1 MARPVSRDEELQRV
15 SRALRTLS
23 GSNRALLRADDRQE
37 LLQAICRIV
46 VEEAGYCA
54 AAVVRAEHDER
65 RSVTPLAHFG
75 DDAAFAGLQT
85 MTWDDQAQ
93 SATSIALRTG
103 QPCLVNDVQNS
114 PLIGA
119 EWREFHSRH
128 GFGSVYALPLKPGEQ
143 LFGALTILAPE
154 PDAFDEFEREPLLEA
169 AADLA
174 FGLQMLDARERQA
187 ASEDAIRRLMLY
199 EPVSGL
205 PNRANL
211 RQLLAQ
217 AITAAKAARQPLTL
231 IRLAIERFQEMDQV
245 LGGAVADRLVAQVA
259 QRLCATLE
267 PSVVVAHTAEAEFA
281 VVLPSAGAEKG
292 RQIAKQLVEATGEP
306 LEIDALRLDAR
317 LVAGLA
323 VFPGHGEDVDLLNR
337 RAGQALVHSRRRSR
351 PISVFTNDLD
361 GCCNSNVSLMAELRK
376 GIPNGELR
384 LYCQPKLEMGQRQPC
399 GLEALVRWQHP
410 SRGLL
415 NPSEFIQLA
424 ESTGLITSL
433 TYWVLED
440 ALRQLYA
447 WRESGIEH
455 PVSVNMSAH
464 DLRDAHFLER
474 VSDKLATWG
483 ARAGTVEFEL
493 TESALMEDPV
503 KALEVLHGLKELD
516 VALSIDDFGTGY
528 SSLSYLRQLPVD
540 AIKIDQSFVRGLV
553 SDAGC
558 AAIVRSTIDLAH
570 NLHLN
575 VIAEGVEDEPT
586 FDALNRLGCDVA
598 QGFCLGRPMPAAEF
612 QGWLGARSLH

>member
-1 MARPVSRDEELQRV
+1 MARVVSGDEELQRV

-23 GSNRALLRADDRQE
+23 GSNRALLRANDRQE
-37 LLQAICRIV
+37 LLQEICRVV

-65 RSVTPLAHFG
+65 HSVTPLAHVG

-85 MTWDDQAQ
+85 MTWDEQEH
-93 SATSIALRTG
+93 SATSIAVRTG
-103 QPCLVNDVQNS
+103 EPFLANDVQNS
-114 PLIGA
+114 PLIA
-119 EWREFHSRH
+119 PTWREFHTRH
-128 GFGSVYALPLKPGEQ
+128 GFGSVYALPLKLGGQ
-143 LFGALTILAPE
+143 VFGALTILAPE

-174 FGLQMLDARERQA
+174 FGLQSLEARERQA
-187 ASEDAIRRLMLY
+187 AVEEDIRRLMLY

-205 PNRANL
+205 PNRAHL

-217 AITAAKAARQPLTL
+217 AIDAAKAERQPLAL
-231 IRLAIERFQEMDQV
+231 IRLAIDRFQEMDQV

-259 QRLCATLE
+259 QRLRCALE
-267 PSVVVAHTAEAEFA
+267 PTAVVAHTAEAEFA

-292 RQIAKQLVEATGEP
+292 RQVARQLVDVAGEP
-306 LEIDALRLDAR
+306 HEIDALRLDAR

-323 VFPGHGEDVDLLNR
+323 VFPGHGTDADLLNR
-337 RAGQALVHSRRRSR
+337 RAGQALVHSRRRAK
-351 PISVFTNDLD
+351 PVSVFTSDLD
-361 GCCNSNVSLMAELRK
+361 GGCDRNISLMAELRK
-376 GIPNGELR
+376 AIPSGELR
-384 LYCQPKLEMGQRQPC
+384 LYCQPKLEMGRRQTC

-410 SRGLL
+410 SHGLL
-415 NPSEFIQLA
+415 NPSEFIHLA

-474 VSDKLATWG
+474 VSDKLETWG
-483 ARAGTVEFEL
+483 ARPGSVEFEL

-503 KALEVLHGLKELD
+503 KALEVLHGLKRMD
-516 VALSIDDFGTGY
+516 VSLSIDDFGTGY
-528 SSLSYLRQLPVD
+528 SSLAYLRQLPVD

-570 NLHLN
+570 NLNLN

-586 FDALNRLGCDVA
+586 FEALNQLGCDVA
-598 QGFCLGRPMPAAEF
+598 QGFCIGRPMPAAEF
-612 QGWLGARSLH
+612 QGWLGAQPLH

>member
-1 MARPVSRDEELQRV
+1 MARLVSRDEELQRV

-23 GSNRALLRADDRQE
+23 GSNRALLRMNDRQD
-37 LLQAICRIV
+37 LLREICLVV

-65 RSVTPLAHFG
+65 RSVTPLAHVG

-85 MTWDDQAQ
+85 MTWTDQEL
-93 SATSIALRTG
+93 SATSMALRTG
-103 QPCLVNDVQNS
+103 EPCLVNDVQHS
-114 PLIGA
+114 PMIA
-119 EWREFHSRH
+119 PAWRDFHKRH
-128 GFGSVYALPLKPGEQ
+128 GFGSVYALPLKLGGQ
-143 LFGALTILAPE
+143 VFGALTILAPE

-174 FGLQMLDARERQA
+174 FGLQTLAARERHA
-187 ASEDAIRRLMLY
+187 AAEDAVRQLMLY

-205 PNRANL
+205 PNRAHL
-211 RQLLAQ
+211 RQLLVQ
-217 AITAAKAARQPLTL
+217 AIATAKADRQPLVL
-231 IRLAIERFQEMDQV
+231 IRLAIQRFQEMDQV
-245 LGGAVADRLVAQVA
+245 LGGAVADRLVLQVA
-259 QRLCATLE
+259 QRLRDALGA
-267 PSVVVAHTAEAEFA
+267 SAVVAHTAEAEFA

-292 RQIAKQLVEATGEP
+292 RQIAKQLLEVAAEP
-306 LEIDALRLDAR
+306 HEIDALRLEAR
-317 LVAGLA
+317 LAAGLA
-323 VFPGHGEDVDLLNR
+323 VFPGHGADADLLNR
-337 RAGQALVHSRRRSR
+337 RAGQALFHSRLGSK
-351 PISVFTNDLD
+351 PISVFTSDLD
-361 GCCNSNVSLMAELRK
+361 SSCDRNISLMAELRK
-376 GIPNGELR
+376 AIPSGELR
-384 LYCQPKLEMGQRQPC
+384 LYCQPKLEMGRRRTC

-410 SRGLL
+410 SHGLL
-415 NPSEFIQLA
+415 NPSEFIHLA

-483 ARAGTVEFEL
+483 APAGMVEFEL
-493 TESALMEDPV
+493 TESALMEDPAT
-503 KALEVLHGLKELD
+503 ALEVLRGLKQLD
-516 VALSIDDFGTGY
+516 VRLSIDDFGTGY

-575 VIAEGVEDEPT
+575 VIAEGVEDETT
-586 FDALNRLGCDVA
+586 FEALNELGCDVA
-598 QGFCLGRPMPAAEF
+598 QGFCIARPMPAVEF
-612 QGWLGARSLH
+612 QGWLGARPLH

>member
-1 MARPVSRDEELQRV
+1 MARIVSRDEELQRV

-23 GSNRALLRADDRQE
+23 GSNRALLRANDRQE
-37 LLQAICRIV
+37 LLQEICRVV

-65 RSVTPLAHFG
+65 RSVTPLAHVG

-85 MTWDDQAQ
+85 MTWDEQTR
-93 SATSIALRTG
+93 SATSIAVRTG

-114 PLIGA
+114 PLIA
-119 EWREFHSRH
+119 PEWREFHHRH
-128 GFGSVYALPLKPGEQ
+128 GFGSVYALPLKLGEQ
-143 LFGALTILAPE
+143 VFGALTILAPE

-174 FGLQMLDARERQA
+174 FGLQTLAARERHA
-187 ASEDAIRRLMLY
+187 EAEEAVRRLMLY

-205 PNRANL
+205 PNRAHL

-217 AITAAKAARQPLTL
+217 AIAAAQASRQPLVL
-231 IRLAIERFQEMDQV
+231 MRLAVERYQEMDQV
-245 LGGAVADRLVAQVA
+245 LGGAVADRLVSQVA
-259 QRLCATLE
+259 QRLRGALE
-267 PSVVVAHTAEAEFA
+267 SSAVVAHTGEAEFA
-281 VVLPSAGAEKG
+281 VVLPSAGAERG
-292 RQIAKQLVEATGEP
+292 RQVAKQLLEIAAEP
-306 LEIDALRLDAR
+306 HEIDALRLETR

-323 VFPGHGEDVDLLNR
+323 VFPGHGADADLLNR
-337 RAGQALVHSRRRSR
+337 RAGQALFHSRRGAK
-351 PISVFTNDLD
+351 PISVFTSDLD
-361 GCCNSNVSLMAELRK
+361 SGCDRNVSLMAELRK
-376 GIPNGELR
+376 GIPSGELR
-384 LYCQPKLEMGQRQPC
+384 LYCQPKLEMGRRQTC

-415 NPSEFIQLA
+415 NPSEFIALA

-447 WRESGIEH
+447 WREIGIEH

-483 ARAGTVEFEL
+483 APAGSVEFEL

-516 VALSIDDFGTGY
+516 VTLSIDDFGTGY

-586 FDALNRLGCDVA
+586 FDALSRLGCDAA
-598 QGFCLGRPMPAAEF
+598 QGFCIGRPMPAAEF
-612 QGWLGARSLH
+612 QGWLGAQALH

>member
-1 MARPVSRDEELQRV
+1 MARIVSRDEELQRV

-23 GSNRALLRADDRQE
+23 GSNRALLRANDRQE
-37 LLQAICRIV
+37 LLQEICRVV

-65 RSVTPLAHFG
+65 RSVTPLAHVG

-85 MTWDDQAQ
+85 MTWDEQTR
-93 SATSIALRTG
+93 SATSIAVRTG

-114 PLIGA
+114 PLIA
-119 EWREFHSRH
+119 PEWREFHHRH
-128 GFGSVYALPLKPGEQ
+128 GFGSVYALPLKLGEQ
-143 LFGALTILAPE
+143 VFGALTILAPE

-174 FGLQMLDARERQA
+174 FGLQTLAARERHA
-187 ASEDAIRRLMLY
+187 EAEEAVRRLMLY

-205 PNRANL
+205 PNRAHL

-217 AITAAKAARQPLTL
+217 AIAAAQASRQPLVL
-231 IRLAIERFQEMDQV
+231 MRLAVERYQEMDQV
-245 LGGAVADRLVAQVA
+245 LGGAVADRLVSQVA
-259 QRLCATLE
+259 QRLRGALE
-267 PSVVVAHTAEAEFA
+267 SSAVVAHTGEAEFA
-281 VVLPSAGAEKG
+281 VVLPSAGAERG
-292 RQIAKQLVEATGEP
+292 RQVAKQLLEIAAEP
-306 LEIDALRLDAR
+306 HEIDALRLETR

-323 VFPGHGEDVDLLNR
+323 VFPGHGADADLLNR
-337 RAGQALVHSRRRSR
+337 RAGQALFHSRRRAK
-351 PISVFTNDLD
+351 PISVFTSDLD
-361 GCCNSNVSLMAELRK
+361 SGCDRNVSLMAELRK
-376 GIPNGELR
+376 GIPSGELR
-384 LYCQPKLEMGQRQPC
+384 LYCQPKLEMGRRQTC

-415 NPSEFIQLA
+415 NPSEFIALA

-447 WRESGIEH
+447 WREIGIEH

-483 ARAGTVEFEL
+483 APAGSVEFEL

-516 VALSIDDFGTGY
+516 VTLSIDDFGTGY

-586 FDALNRLGCDVA
+586 FDALSRLGCDAA
-598 QGFCLGRPMPAAEF
+598 QGFCIGRPMPAAEF
-612 QGWLGARSLH
+612 QGWLGAQALH

>member
-1 MARPVSRDEELQRV
+1 MATLVSRDAELQRV

-23 GSNRALLRADDRQE
+23 GSNRALLRANDRQR
-37 LLQAICRIV
+37 LLEEICRIV

-65 RSVTPLAHFG
+65 RSMTPLAHVG
-75 DDAAFAGLQT
+75 DDSAFAALQT
-85 MTWDDQAQ
+85 MTWDEQTRT
-93 SATSIALRTG
+93 ATSIAIRTG
-103 QPCLVNDVQNS
+103 EAFLVNDVQNS
-114 PLIGA
+114 TLIA
-119 EWREFHSRH
+119 SEWREFHVRH
-128 GFGSVYALPLKPGEQ
+128 GFGSVYALPLKVEEQ
-143 LFGALTILAPE
+143 IFGALTILAPE

-174 FGLQMLDARERQA
+174 FGLQTLAARERHA
-187 ASEDAIRRLMLY
+187 AAEEAVRKLMLY
-199 EPVSGL
+199 EPASGL
-205 PNRANL
+205 PNRAHL
-211 RQLLAQ
+211 RQLLVQ
-217 AITAAKAARQPLTL
+217 AVAAAKATRQPLVL
-231 IRLAIERFQEMDQV
+231 MRLAIERFQEMDQV
-245 LGGAVADRLVAQVA
+245 LGGAVADRLVSQVA
-259 QRLCATLE
+259 QRLRNALA
-267 PSVVVAHTAEAEFA
+267 SDAVVAHTAEAEFA
-281 VVLPSAGAEKG
+281 VILPSAGAERG
-292 RQIAKQLVEATGEP
+292 RQVARQLVELAGEP
-306 LEIDALRLDAR
+306 HEIDALRLEAR

-323 VFPGHGEDVDLLNR
+323 VFPGHGEDADLLNR
-337 RAGQALVHSRRRSR
+337 RAGQALFQSRRTSKS
-351 PISVFTNDLD
+351 ISVFTSDLD
-361 GCCNSNVSLMAELRK
+361 SACDRNVSLMAELRK
-376 GIPNGELR
+376 GIPGGELR
-384 LYCQPKLEMGQRQPC
+384 LYCQPKLEMGRRQPC

-424 ESTGLITSL
+424 ESTGIITSL

-447 WRESGIEH
+447 WREIGIEH

-464 DLRDAHFLER
+464 DLKDAHFLER
-474 VSDKLATWG
+474 VADKLATWG
-483 ARAGTVEFEL
+483 ARARSVEFEL

-503 KALEVLHGLKELD
+503 KALQVLHGLKELD
-516 VALSIDDFGTGY
+516 VTLSIDDFGTGY

-540 AIKIDQSFVRGLV
+540 AIKIDQSFVRGLM

-586 FDALNRLGCDVA
+586 FDALSRLGCDAA
-598 QGFCLGRPMPAAEF
+598 QGFCIGRPMPAAEV
-612 QGWLGARSLH
+612 QGWLGAHALH

>member
-1 MARPVSRDEELQRV
+1 MVRLVSCDAELQRV

-23 GSNRALLRADDRQE
+23 GSNRALLRANDRQE
-37 LLQAICRIV
+37 LLEEICRVV

-65 RSVTPLAHFG
+65 RSVTPLAHVG

-85 MTWDDQAQ
+85 MTWDEQTR
-93 SATSIALRTG
+93 SATSIAVRSG

-114 PLIGA
+114 PLIA
-119 EWREFHSRH
+119 PEWREFHHRH
-128 GFGSVYALPLKPGEQ
+128 GFGSVYALPLKFGEQ
-143 LFGALTILAPE
+143 VFGALTILAPE

-174 FGLQMLDARERQA
+174 FGLQTLAARERHA
-187 ASEDAIRRLMLY
+187 EAEEAVRRLMLY

-205 PNRANL
+205 PNRAHL

-217 AITAAKAARQPLTL
+217 AIAAAQASRQPLVL
-231 IRLAIERFQEMDQV
+231 MRLAVERYQEMDQV
-245 LGGAVADRLVAQVA
+245 LGGAVADRLVSQVA
-259 QRLCATLE
+259 QRLRSALE
-267 PSVVVAHTAEAEFA
+267 SSAVVAHTGEAEFA
-281 VVLPSAGAEKG
+281 VVLPSAGAERG
-292 RQIAKQLVEATGEP
+292 RQVARQLLEIAAEP
-306 LEIDALRLDAR
+306 HEIDALRLETR

-323 VFPGHGEDVDLLNR
+323 VFPGHGADADLLNR
-337 RAGQALVHSRRRSR
+337 RAGQALFHSRRRAK
-351 PISVFTNDLD
+351 PISVFTSDLD
-361 GCCNSNVSLMAELRK
+361 SGCDRNVSLMAELRK
-376 GIPNGELR
+376 GIPSGELR
-384 LYCQPKLEMGQRQPC
+384 LYCQPKLEMGRRQTC

-415 NPSEFIQLA
+415 NPSEFIALA

-447 WRESGIEH
+447 WREIGIEH

-464 DLRDAHFLER
+464 DLRDVHFLER

-483 ARAGTVEFEL
+483 APPGSVEFEL
-493 TESALMEDPV
+493 TESALMEDPA

-516 VALSIDDFGTGY
+516 VTLSIDDFGTGY

-586 FDALNRLGCDVA
+586 FDALSRLGCDAA
-598 QGFCLGRPMPAAEF
+598 QGFCIGRPMPAAEF
-612 QGWLGARSLH
+612 QGWLGAQALH

>member
-1 MARPVSRDEELQRV
+1 MARLMSRDEELQRV

-23 GSNRALLRADDRQE
+23 GSNRALLRANDRQE
-37 LLQAICRIV
+37 LLQAICRVV

-54 AAVVRAEHDER
+54 AAVVRAEQDER
-65 RSVTPLAHFG
+65 HSVTPLAHVG
-75 DDAAFAGLQT
+75 DDDVFGGLQT
-85 MTWDDQAQ
+85 MTWDERTR
-93 SATSIALRTG
+93 SATSIALRTRE
-103 QPCLVNDVQNS
+103 PCLVNDVQNS
-114 PLIGA
+114 PLIA
-119 EWREFHSRH
+119 PAWREFHGRH
-128 GFGSVYALPLKPGEQ
+128 GFGSVYALPLMLGQQ

-154 PDAFDEFEREPLLEA
+154 PDAFDEFERQPLLEA

-174 FGLQMLDARERQA
+174 FGLQTLAARERHA
-187 ASEDAIRRLMLY
+187 AAEEAVRRLMLY
-199 EPVSGL
+199 EPISGL
-205 PNRANL
+205 PNRAHL

-217 AITAAKAARQPLTL
+217 AIIAARAARQPLVL
-231 IRLAIERFQEMDQV
+231 MRLAIERFQEMDQL
-245 LGGAVADRLVAQVA
+245 LGGAVAERLVSQVG
-259 QRLCATLE
+259 QRLRSTLDPE
-267 PSVVVAHTAEAEFA
+267 IVVAHTSEAEFA
-281 VVLPSAGAEKG
+281 VVVPCAGAEKG
-292 RQIAKQLVEATGEP
+292 RQIARQLMEVAAEP
-306 LEIDALRLDAR
+306 HEVDALRLETR
-317 LVAGLA
+317 LVAGIA
-323 VFPGHGEDVDLLNR
+323 VFPGHGTDADVLNR
-337 RAGQALVHSRRRSR
+337 RAGQALFHSRRRSK
-351 PISVFTNDLD
+351 PVSVFTSDLD
-361 GCCNSNVSLMAELRK
+361 SSCDRNVSLMAELRK
-376 GIPNGELR
+376 GIPGGELR
-384 LYCQPKLEMGQRQPC
+384 LYCQPKLEMGRRRTC

-415 NPSEFIQLA
+415 NPGEFIQLA

-447 WRESGIEH
+447 WREMGIDH

-483 ARAGTVEFEL
+483 ARAGSVEFEL
-493 TESALMEDPV
+493 TESALMEDPI
-503 KALEVLHGLKELD
+503 KALEVLHGLKQLD
-516 VALSIDDFGTGY
+516 VMLSIDDFGTGY
-528 SSLSYLRQLPVD
+528 SSLSYLRELPVD

-586 FDALNRLGCDVA
+586 FDALTQLGCDAA
-598 QGFCLGRPMPAAEF
+598 QGFCIGRPMPAAEF
-612 QGWLGARSLH
+612 QGWLGAQPLH